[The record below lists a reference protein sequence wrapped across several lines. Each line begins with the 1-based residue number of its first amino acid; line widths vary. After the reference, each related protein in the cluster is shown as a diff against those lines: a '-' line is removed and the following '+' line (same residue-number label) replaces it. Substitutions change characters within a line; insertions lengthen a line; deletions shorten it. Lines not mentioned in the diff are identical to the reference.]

1 MEAYNLVNNAPL
13 VSFVRTYA
21 ESLAKD
27 RGISVPPFLVVIAQE
42 MLKKTPFGKIL
53 DILDK
58 AAKRG

>member
-1 MEAYNLVNNAPL
+1 MNNAPL